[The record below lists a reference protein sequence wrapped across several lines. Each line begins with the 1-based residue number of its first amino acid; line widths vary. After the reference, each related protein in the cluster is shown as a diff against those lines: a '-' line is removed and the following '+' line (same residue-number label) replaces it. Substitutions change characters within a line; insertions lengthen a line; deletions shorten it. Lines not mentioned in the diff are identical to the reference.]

1 MMKFNYRQEV
11 LNLPG
16 SVLSATDA
24 DAVQLRVLLW
34 LSSDPSLC
42 EKPRQLARLASCD
55 ADAAQAA
62 IRYWVERGV
71 IVGGDVA
78 DTTVSVM
85 AKPVKAEPVQPK
97 RTLVRRADELP
108 TYSSSELANI
118 LEQRES
124 VRIMVDEAQRIIGK
138 MFNPSEMNTLI
149 GMLDYLSISEEG
161 ILMILAHCK
170 RIGKTNLRS
179 IEKYAYSL
187 ADREITEPQALE
199 EEFRTVE
206 AMRSF
211 EGEIRSIFGMKSRA
225 LTAKETKMLR
235 SWVSFGYGIDAVKLA
250 YDITVNATNEPSMA
264 YANAILERWNT
275 EGLKTVEAIETAIE
289 AERAEKAVTP
299 TLGNSF
305 DTDDLFEAAL
315 KRSFSWTESKE

>member
-1 MMKFNYRQEV
+1 MMKFNYQQEV
-11 LNLPG
+11 LTLPG
-16 SVLSATDA
+16 TVLSATDA

-34 LSSDPSLC
+34 LSSDLSLS
-42 EKPRQLARLASCD
+42 EKPRQLARLVGCD
-55 ADAAQAA
+55 AETAQAA
-62 IRYWVERGV
+62 IGYWVERGV
-71 IVGGDVA
+71 IAGNGAAEAAVA
-78 DTTVSVM
+78 VM
-85 AKPVKAEPVQPK
+85 AKPSRTVPAQPK

-108 TYSSSELANI
+108 TYSSTELADI

-149 GMLDYLSISEEG
+149 GMLDYLSICEEG

-225 LTAKETKMLR
+225 LTAKESKMLR
-235 SWVSFGYGIDAVKLA
+235 GWVSFGYGIDVVKLA
-250 YDITVNATNEPSMA
+250 YDITVNATGEPSMA
-264 YANAILERWNT
+264 YANAILERWNA
-275 EGLKTVEAIETAIE
+275 EGLKTVEAIEQAIE
-289 AERAEKAVTP
+289 SEREEKSGTP

>member
-1 MMKFNYRQEV
+1 MKFNYQQEV
-11 LNLPG
+11 LTLPG

-34 LSSDPSLC
+34 LASDPSLAG
-42 EKPRQLARLASCD
+42 KLRQLARLAACD
-55 ADAAQAA
+55 EKTAEAA
-62 IRYWVERGV
+62 IGYWTARGV
-71 IVGGDVA
+71 IVEAGA
-78 DTTVSVM
+78 
-85 AKPVKAEPVQPK
+85 AEAPKPAVQAPIRTEPK

-108 TYSSSELANI
+108 TYSSTELADI

-138 MFNPSEMNTLI
+138 MFNPSEMNILI
-149 GMLDYLSISEEG
+149 GLLDYLSISEEG
-161 ILMILAHCK
+161 VLMILAHCK

-211 EGEIRSIFGMKSRA
+211 EGEIRSTFGMKSRA

-235 SWVSFGYGIDAVKLA
+235 AWVLFGYGIDVVKLA

-264 YANAILERWNT
+264 YANAILERWNA
-275 EGLKTVEAIETAIE
+275 EGLKTVEAIEAAIE
-289 AERAEKAVTP
+289 AERREKAGSP
-299 TLGNSF
+299 TLGKSF

>member
-1 MMKFNYRQEV
+1 MMKFNYQQEV
-11 LNLPG
+11 LTLPG
-16 SVLSATDA
+16 AVLSATDA
-24 DAVQLRVLLW
+24 DALQLRVLLW
-34 LSSDPSLC
+34 LSSDPSLA
-42 EKPRQLARLASCD
+42 EKPRQLARLVACD
-55 ADAAQAA
+55 AKGAEAA
-62 IRYWVERGV
+62 IRYWTERGV
-71 IVGGDVA
+71 IVADGATDASVA
-78 DTTVSVM
+78 VM
-85 AKPVKAEPVQPK
+85 ATPARVAPAEPK
-97 RTLVRRADELP
+97 RTIVRRADELP
-108 TYSSSELANI
+108 TYSSTELADI

-225 LTAKETKMLR
+225 LTAKESKMLR
-235 SWVSFGYGIDAVKLA
+235 AWVSFGYGVDAVRLA

-264 YANAILERWNT
+264 YANAILERWNA
-275 EGLKTVEAIETAIE
+275 EGLKTAEQIEQAIE
-289 AERAEKAVTP
+289 AERAEKAGTP

-315 KRSFSWTESKE
+315 KRSFSWTEPKE

>member
-1 MMKFNYRQEV
+1 MKFNYQQEV

-16 SVLSATDA
+16 AVLSAADA

-34 LSSDPSLC
+34 LASDLSLA
-42 EKPRQLARLASCD
+42 EKPRQLARLVGCD
-55 ADAAQAA
+55 TEAAEAA
-62 IRYWVERGV
+62 LGYWLAQGV
-71 IVGGDVA
+71 IAEAGRAETPKTA
-78 DTTVSVM
+78 DR
-85 AKPVKAEPVQPK
+85 KPTPVNPAPTK
-97 RTLVRRADELP
+97 RALLRRAEELP
-108 TYSSSELANI
+108 TYSSTELADI

-149 GMLDYLSISEEG
+149 GMLDYLAISEEG

-211 EGEIRSIFGMKSRA
+211 EGEIRTTFGMKSRA
-225 LTAKETKMLR
+225 LTAKESKMLR
-235 SWVSFGYGIDAVKLA
+235 AWVSFGYGIDVVKLA

-264 YANAILERWNT
+264 YTNAILERWNA
-275 EGLKTVEAIETAIE
+275 EGLKTVEEIEAAIE
-289 AERAEKAVTP
+289 AERREKAGTP

>member
-1 MMKFNYRQEV
+1 MKFNYQQEV
-11 LNLPG
+11 LTLPG
-16 SVLSATDA
+16 AVLSATDA

-34 LSSDPSLC
+34 LSSDLSLAG
-42 EKPRQLARLASCD
+42 KPHQLARLVGCD
-55 ADAAQAA
+55 PDVAEAA
-62 IRYWVERGV
+62 IGYWLAHGV
-71 IVGGDVA
+71 IVEAGK
-78 DTTVSVM
+78 TEVSKP
-85 AKPVKAEPVQPK
+85 ATEKPVSAAPVSAK
-97 RTLVRRADELP
+97 RTLVRRAEELP
-108 TYSSSELANI
+108 TYSSTELADI

-124 VRIMVDEAQRIIGK
+124 VRIMVDEAQRIVGK

-149 GMLDYLSISEEG
+149 GMLDYLSIPEEG

-211 EGEIRSIFGMKSRA
+211 EGEIRSTFGMKSRA

-235 SWVSFGYGIDAVKLA
+235 AWVSFGYGIDEVKLA

-264 YANAILERWNT
+264 YANAILERWNA
-275 EGLKTVEAIETAIE
+275 EGLKTVAEIEAAIE
-289 AERAEKAVTP
+289 AERAEKAGTP
-299 TLGNSF
+299 TLGKSF